1 MVSINL
7 ILVSTLA
14 ASVAAQFAG
23 YFVTQISQGIV
34 SGFVEGRSA
43 GVDEQVASS
52 EAAELVSFIVN
63 DPTLNPQFQTAAE
76 LVAFGF
82 DGDKFVS
89 FVSQAATAYS
99 SFKEGPNFPA
109 ATSYF
114 KEHNTDFDLNSAIRS
129 AQSHVTFY
137 ISLFTQ
143 QLDPLTNTPAV
154 QTATASG
161 ISLAK
166 DLFSEVGII
175 DKVTVIDW

>member
-7 ILVSTLA
+7 VVFSTLA
-14 ASVAAQFAG
+14 AFVAAQGAF
-23 YFVTQISQGIV
+23 FVTQISQGIV
-34 SGFVEGRSA
+34 SGFVEGRSS

-63 DPTLNPQFQTAAE
+63 DPTLNPQFVTAAN
-76 LVAFGF
+76 LVAYGF

-89 FVSQAATAYS
+89 FVSQAASAYS
-99 SFKEGPNFPA
+99 SFKEGPNFPIV
-109 ATSYF
+109 TSYF
-114 KEHNTDFDLNSAIRS
+114 KEHNTDFDLNSAILS
-129 AQSHVTFY
+129 AQSQVTFY

-143 QLDPLTNTPAV
+143 QLNPLTVTPAV
-154 QTATASG
+154 QTATAEG

-175 DKVTVIDW
+175 DKVTVIPW